1 MGIYD
6 FNIDILVWT
15 MKKHYGINLND
26 KVLPIIPIDVVYK
39 DGSYYDINNNKY
51 IKINSIL
58 AKQI

>member
-1 MGIYD
+1 MDIYN

-26 KVLPIIPIDVVYK
+26 KVLPIKTIDVVYK
-39 DGSYYDINNNKY
+39 DGSYYDINNNEY
-51 IKINSIL
+51 IMVNSIL